1 MAGAEFELAV
11 DTSVDVVAAG
21 EEPFAEIALV
31 VEGAHGAGTAIY
43 RAGRRVVGRRD
54 ARLVATGGSSDRP
67 ESPRR
72 VRRL

>member
-43 RAGRRVVGRRD
+43 RAGRRVPIGYRLLDAEGRTLREGVFD
-54 ARLVATGGSSDRP
+54 YG
-67 ESPRR
+67 
-72 VRRL
+72 